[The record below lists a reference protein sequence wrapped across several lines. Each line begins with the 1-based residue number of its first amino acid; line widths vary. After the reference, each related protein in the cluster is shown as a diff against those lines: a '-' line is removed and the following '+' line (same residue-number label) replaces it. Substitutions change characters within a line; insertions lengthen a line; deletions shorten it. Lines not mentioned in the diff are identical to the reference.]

1 MKLHSK
7 RPTFAY
13 VCIQFFQ
20 SKPFWQNVSS
30 FTKKYNFSSSK
41 YHEKPFHS
49 QLYTLKCLSIAPGCY
64 AISHSAKSYIFCF
77 LDILHLQCVVKST
90 TLNQFISNLQ
100 NLLMTLT
107 SYVPVNI
114 VDFRD
119 AVLKIQG
126 FKVLS
131 NRKSGSRK

>member
-1 MKLHSK
+1 MHTIFSK
-7 RPTFAY
+7 ASHFDK
-13 VCIQFFQ
+13 IH
-20 SKPFWQNVSS
+20 S
-30 FTKKYNFSSSK
+30 FTKKYHFSSSNN
-41 YHEKPFHS
+41 YEKPFHS
-49 QLYTLKCLSIAPGCY
+49 QLYTLKCLPIAPACY
-64 AISHSAKSYIFCF
+64 AISHSAKNSISVF

-90 TLNQFISNLQ
+90 TLNQFISNFQ
-100 NLLMTLT
+100 NLLPTLT
-107 SYVPVNI
+107 LYVPVNI